1 MDIKHKL
8 GYSKGVDAEKKS
20 VKAYVSTFNWDRAGE
35 RFAKGAWNLD
45 NYKKNPIVL
54 WGHDGSKPPIG
65 KAVQV
70 EETPDG
76 LFAETVFD
84 EQSPEAMSIF
94 SLFQRGFLN
103 AFSVGFIPRG
113 SDTMATEDMGNGQKG
128 LVFKSVELLEYS
140 AVSIPANP
148 GALISREVAEIAIKS
163 LGESS
168 VKTIVGEGGERF
180 FAAGGDEFEAALKSV
195 IDLSR
200 TVKGSG
206 LDSAK
211 LSLINT
217 ALDTLQEITTAKE
230 AVITSDHLAR
240 LEKALDAFASVAAS
254 MSPSTASMIDRTM
267 KKIDAAFGVR
277 K

>member
-8 GYSKGVDAEKKS
+8 GYSKGVDPEKKS
-20 VKAYVSTFNWDRAGE
+20 VKAFVSTFSWDRSGE

-54 WGHDGSKPPIG
+54 WGHDGSRPPIG

-84 EQSPEAMSIF
+84 DQSPEAMNIF

-113 SDTMATEDMGNGQKG
+113 ADTMTTEDMGNGQKG

-148 GALISREVAEIAIKS
+148 GALISREVAEMAIKS
-163 LGESS
+163 LGESY
-168 VKTIVGEGGERF
+168 VKTVVGEGGERY

-200 TVKGSG
+200 TVKGNG
-206 LDSAK
+206 LDSSK

-230 AVITSDHLAR
+230 AAITAEHLAR
-240 LEKALDAFASVAAS
+240 LEKALDTFASVAAS
-254 MSPSTASMIDRTM
+254 MSPSTADMISKTM
-267 KKIDAAFGVR
+267 KKIDAAFGATR
-277 K
+277 